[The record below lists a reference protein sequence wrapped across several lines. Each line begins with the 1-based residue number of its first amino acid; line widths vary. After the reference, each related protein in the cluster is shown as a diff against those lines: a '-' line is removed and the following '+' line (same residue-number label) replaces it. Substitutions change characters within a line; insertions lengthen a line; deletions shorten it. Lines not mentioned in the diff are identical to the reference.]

1 VPQAHGASHGPG
13 VYTATTSGGAIVGAG
28 CVILARA
35 LKGVHSVRS
44 TASADSWGASTQCL
58 VFRDT
63 AQLLPVF
70 VVHYDS

>member
-28 CVILARA
+28 CVILSRA
-35 LKGVHSVRS
+35 LKGVHSVR
-44 TASADSWGASTQCL
+44 TAASADSWGASTQCL
-58 VFRDT
+58 VFKDT

-70 VVHYDS
+70 VVHYEY